1 MAHLLSYHS
10 VNVVNV
16 YTDASF
22 VQSLAISLVPNDTA
36 KQISL
41 LIVHVIIAIIV
52 SCLLQGPQKPLLP
65 GMRPS
70 VSRSHHLLTH

>member
-22 VQSLAISLVPNDTA
+22 VRSLAISLVPNDTA

-65 GMRPS
+65 GISSSHFS
-70 VSRSHHLLTH
+70 VIPL